1 MSQSMIRINTKL
13 DASGF
18 SAGADKIKK
27 KIEELKS
34 GIERIGN
41 ASAVSDGMRK
51 QTLEMEKNLSIQE
64 KAVEKT
70 KSKIAELKQKYA
82 ELAEAK
88 AAKENSIASGV
99 KNDKQNI
106 FEASLEGN
114 FAEKNALAQG
124 KSKAEA

>member
-70 KSKIAELKQKYA
+70 KSKIAEVCRIGRSKSCKRKQYRKRR
-82 ELAEAK
+82 
-88 AAKENSIASGV
+88 
-99 KNDKQNI
+99 
-106 FEASLEGN
+106 
-114 FAEKNALAQG
+114 EK
-124 KSKAEA
+124 

>member
-41 ASAVSDGMRK
+41 ASAVSDCLFLDR
-51 QTLEMEKNLSIQE
+51 
-64 KAVEKT
+64 
-70 KSKIAELKQKYA
+70 
-82 ELAEAK
+82 
-88 AAKENSIASGV
+88 
-99 KNDKQNI
+99 
-106 FEASLEGN
+106 
-114 FAEKNALAQG
+114 
-124 KSKAEA
+124 